1 MSFFIRRYI
10 NSTHTILS
18 ISKKWSIKINYI
30 DIILFSKM
38 PKTIYI
44 KEAIPK
50 IKRDVRNRKN
60 NNKSFIKYTTNYL

>member
-1 MSFFIRRYI
+1 
-10 NSTHTILS
+10 
-18 ISKKWSIKINYI
+18 
-30 DIILFSKM
+30 M

>member
-18 ISKKWSIKINYI
+18 IVKKWSVNINYI
-30 DIILFSKM
+30 VIILFSKM

-44 KEAIPK
+44 KEDIQ
-50 IKRDVRNRKN
+50 
-60 NNKSFIKYTTNYL
+60 